1 MFQKS
6 LQAVTKKVGKKYR
19 TPNLKVETI
28 EDIYTLFVLNSN
40 IPAEDFWNQ
49 DIRFLEI
56 VYLNKIAFDNYIH
69 NPKER

>member
-19 TPNLKVETI
+19 TPNLKIETI
-28 EDIYTLFVLNSN
+28 EDIYTLFVLNAN
-40 IPAEDFWNQ
+40 IPAEAFWNQ
-49 DIRFLEI
+49 
-56 VYLNKIAFDNYIH
+56 VYLNKIAWDNYMK